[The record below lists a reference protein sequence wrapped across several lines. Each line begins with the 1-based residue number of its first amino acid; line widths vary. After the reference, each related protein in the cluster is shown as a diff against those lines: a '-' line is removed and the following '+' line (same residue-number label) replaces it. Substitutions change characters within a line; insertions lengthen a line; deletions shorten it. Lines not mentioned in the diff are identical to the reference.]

1 MQELIHRKVQLS
13 EEFLKEFNEVQR
25 LFRDRSYD
33 FDSALNRLT
42 DALLHHYHE
51 TGNTTAESEVL
62 KVQNTLSL
70 LRKGFNPVKM
80 EKIQSG
86 KRELFWG
93 FAFSGLESLYSLLLE
108 AYRAE
113 QQKLDEGTELISGL
127 FLSMYQNGVLTDQK
141 IAALN
146 TVEEIGLYWRTL
158 AEQNT
163 TIAGIYK
170 KLRLTL
176 IDEDIFLLTERII
189 HRLH

>member
-33 FDSALNRLT
+33 FDSALNRLS
-42 DALLHHYHE
+42 DALLHYYHE

-70 LRKGFNPVKM
+70 VRKGFNPVKM

-113 QQKLDEGTELISGL
+113 QQKLDEGAELISGL

-141 IAALN
+141 IATLN

-189 HRLH
+189 LRLH